1 MSTTTAKENLVAFA
15 FAYFMVSKPKIQND
29 QTHYDNWNDIFK
41 NFLIKDVKSTYK
53 SHLESTFD
61 YARVKS
67 EYSYDKKHVEAVNKK
82 LESIEDQA
90 KKEQEIKKKS
100 NAHIYTVYYQIQ
112 ELYFSPFIIKSKNYR
127 IYTQSS
133 KFTTEV
139 KDYCIKKLHKVFGL
153 GGQYEMLS
161 PVDFFIVNYDKK
173 VEIEKQFRDNIWK
186 NKNETDILINYEKN
200 KDKTYEHII
209 TKYFGDHD
217 LIPVSH
223 KLPEGKRDTA
233 AIKLSGNKS
242 KLLGYNRKYID
253 PYSELVIA
261 LQNKTPS
268 EIDTLI
274 NKVIDINYD
283 KWDMR
288 DNIDSASWTLFFN
301 FNFKELNRQFNN
313 AEFGLDPLPG
323 TGSGS
328 YNGKF
333 YTKGVSTPWV
343 AGMAPKSVEQFIKQY
358 PGYGRIMQILA
369 KRREKCFID
378 VVNLSKI
385 NITKSSK
392 GKTAINFLNQNK
404 FQSFA
409 ETKKS
414 VLPYFVELGQ
424 PNLFQDY
431 QNELIKTLKRE
442 GGYVADVGSIKDDT
456 IRSNH
461 YVSIQMAYLWL
472 FGGRNM
478 QMYLKKKIFFTIFG
492 AITKR
497 SFSGITGTKLI
508 NLAKKEYKD
517 KAQDIKVSI
526 TSAPHVV
533 LM

>member
-1 MSTTTAKENLVAFA
+1 MATTTAKENLVALA
-15 FAYFMVSKPKIQND
+15 FSYFMVSKPTVQND
-29 QTHYDNWNDIFK
+29 QTHYDNWHNIFK
-41 NFLIKDVKSTYK
+41 NFLVKDVKSTYK
-53 SHLESTFD
+53 SHLESNFNYSSVKRE
-61 YARVKS
+61 YA
-67 EYSYDKKHVEAVNKK
+67 YDKKRVEEFKK
-82 LESIEDQA
+82 LELEKDTA
-90 KKEQEIKKKS
+90 KKEKKIKEKTNK
-100 NAHIYTVYYQIQ
+100 HIYTVYRQIQ
-112 ELYFSPFIIKSKNYR
+112 ELYFSPFIIRSKNYR

-133 KFTTEV
+133 LFTIEV
-139 KDYCIKKLHKVFGL
+139 KDYCIQRLHQVFGL
-153 GGQYEMLS
+153 SGQYQILS
-161 PVDFFIVNYDKK
+161 PVDFFIVNYDEKAN
-173 VEIEKQFRDNIWK
+173 IEKEFRNNIWK

-209 TKYFGDHD
+209 ANYFKTHD

-223 KLPEGKRDTA
+223 KLPEGKNDNATV
-233 AIKLSGNKS
+233 KLAGNKS
-242 KLLGYNRKYID
+242 KLRGYNRKYID

-274 NKVIDINYD
+274 DKVIDINYD

-288 DNIDSASWTLFFN
+288 DNIDSATWTLFFN

-343 AGMAPKSVEQFIKQY
+343 AGMAPKSIEQFIKQY
-358 PGYGRIMQILA
+358 PGYSRIMQMLG

-378 VVNLSKI
+378 AVKLSKTDI
-385 NITKSSK
+385 NKSAKGRKAIDFLSK
-392 GKTAINFLNQNK
+392 PK
-404 FQSFA
+404 FYSFS
-409 ETKKS
+409 ETKQS

-431 QNELIKTLKRE
+431 QNELIKALKKE
-442 GGYVADVGSIKDDT
+442 GGYVADIGSIKDDK

-461 YVSIQMAYLWL
+461 YISIQMAYLWL

-478 QMYLKKKIFFTIFG
+478 QRFLKKKIFFTVFG

-526 TSAPHVV
+526 TSAPHLV

>member
-1 MSTTTAKENLVAFA
+1 MARTTAKENLLSFA
-15 FAYFMVSKPKIQND
+15 FSYFMVSKPREKNNQQHFD
-29 QTHYDNWNDIFK
+29 DWNAIFE
-41 NFLIKDVKSTYK
+41 NFNIKDVKSKYK
-53 SHLESTFD
+53 AHLESTFD
-61 YARVKS
+61 YADLKKAYAYDK
-67 EYSYDKKHVEAVNKK
+67 EYSKK
-82 LESIEDQA
+82 LALIQDEKEKKQFIKNES
-90 KKEQEIKKKS
+90 KKYP
-100 NAHIYTVYYQIQ
+100 HIYTVYYQIQ
-112 ELYFSPFIIKSKNYR
+112 ELYFSPFIFKDRNYR

-133 KFTTEV
+133 KFTREV
-139 KDYCIKKLHKVFGL
+139 KDYCIQRLHKVFGL
-153 GGQYEMLS
+153 GGSYEILS
-161 PVDFFIVNYDKK
+161 PVDFFIVNYTKK
-173 VEIEKQFRDNIWK
+173 VQIEKQFRDNIWK
-186 NKNETDILINYEKN
+186 IKNETDILINYEKN

-209 TKYFGDHD
+209 ADYFKDGD
-217 LIPVSH
+217 LIGVSH
-223 KLPEGKRDTA
+223 KLPSGKQDSAT
-233 AIKLSGNKS
+233 IKLAGNKS
-242 KLLGYNRKYID
+242 KLRGYNRKHID

-261 LQNKTPS
+261 LQHKTPS

-283 KWDMR
+283 KWDIR
-288 DNIDSASWTLFFN
+288 DNIDSSTWTLFFN
-301 FNFKELNRQFNN
+301 FNFKELNRQFDN

-343 AGMAPKSVEQFIKQY
+343 AGMAPKTVEQFIKQY
-358 PGYGRIMQILA
+358 PGYSRIMQMLA

-378 VVNLSKI
+378 VTKMSKI
-385 NITKSSK
+385 DINKTAK
-392 GKTAINFLNQNK
+392 GKAAINFLTQYK

-409 ETKKS
+409 EVKKN
-414 VLPYFVELGQ
+414 VLPFFTEIGQ
-424 PNLFQDY
+424 PNLFEDY

-442 GGYVADVGSIKDDT
+442 GGYVADIGSIKNDT
-456 IRSNH
+456 IRSHH
-461 YVSIQMAYLWL
+461 YISIQMAYLWL

-497 SFSGITGTKLI
+497 SFSGIAGTKLI

-526 TSAPHVV
+526 TSAPHLV

>member
-1 MSTTTAKENLVAFA
+1 MATTTAKENLVALA
-15 FAYFMVSKPKIQND
+15 FSYFMVSKPTVQND
-29 QTHYDNWNDIFK
+29 PTHYDNWHNIFK
-41 NFLIKDVKSTYK
+41 NFLVKDVKSTYK
-53 SHLESTFD
+53 SHLESNFD
-61 YARVKS
+61 YSGLKS
-67 EYSYDKKHVEAVNKK
+67 EYAYDKKRVEEFEK
-82 LESIEDQA
+82 LELETDTA
-90 KKEQEIKKKS
+90 KKEKKIKEKT
-100 NAHIYTVYYQIQ
+100 NTHIYTVYYQIQ

-133 KFTTEV
+133 LFTRKV
-139 KDYCIKKLHKVFGL
+139 KDYCIQRLHKVFGL
-153 GGQYEMLS
+153 GGQYQILS
-161 PVDFFIVNYDKK
+161 PVDFFIVNYDEKAN
-173 VEIEKQFRDNIWK
+173 IEKQFRDNIWK

-209 TKYFGDHD
+209 TNYFKTHD
-217 LIPVSH
+217 LIPISH
-223 KLPEGKRDTA
+223 KLPEGRQDNA
-233 AIKLSGNKS
+233 SIKLSGNKS
-242 KLLGYNRKYID
+242 KLRGYNRKYID

-283 KWDMR
+283 KWDIR
-288 DNIDSASWTLFFN
+288 DNIDSSTWTLFFN
-301 FNFKELNRQFNN
+301 FNFKELNRQFDN

-333 YTKGVSTPWV
+333 YSKGGRTPWV

-358 PGYGRIMQILA
+358 PGYIRIMQILA

-378 VVNLSKI
+378 VINISKI
-385 NITKSSK
+385 DINKSVK
-392 GKTAINFLNQNK
+392 GKKAINFLNQNK
-404 FQSFA
+404 FQSFD
-409 ETKKS
+409 ETKKN

-431 QNELIKTLKRE
+431 QNELIKTLKKE
-442 GGYVADVGSIKDDT
+442 GGYVADVGSIKNDKV
-456 IRSNH
+456 RSNH
-461 YVSIQMAYLWL
+461 YISIQMAYLWL

-508 NLAKKEYKD
+508 NLAKKEYSD
-517 KAQDIKVSI
+517 KVKDIKVSI
-526 TSAPHVV
+526 TSAPH
-533 LM
+533 LILL